1 LPLAIVAVASRGRA
15 SLAPKESL
23 MSASRSRSRSS
34 SRRNKKKA
42 SSATTAIAQ
51 ADHDGIDYGPA
62 RAAIG
67 DLANWAFDL
76 AERDVEDWP
85 VAKRRVKNVR
95 RSILAEIGGERAP
108 RASLEDLMFTAN
120 LIARVLDADLGLD
133 VAEALAV
140 LDYLALPTEELPL
153 PRPPTRP
160 SRALAALPTTRL
172 VPARA
177 SRVRTPTVQLRTPPP
192 LRFCDDCGYVHEPGD
207 HIGYRNAA

>member
-1 LPLAIVAVASRGRA
+1 
-15 SLAPKESL
+15 

-34 SRRNKKKA
+34 SRRNKKKV
-42 SSATTAIAQ
+42 SSAKPAATVQT
-51 ADHDGIDYGPA
+51 DHDSIDYGPA
-62 RAAIG
+62 RAAIS

-95 RSILAEIGGERAP
+95 RSILAEIGGERRP

-140 LDYLALPTEELPL
+140 LDYLALPTEDLPL
-153 PRPPTRP
+153 SRPPTRP
-160 SRALAALPTTRL
+160 ARGLPVIPTR
-172 VPARA
+172 VAPAPA
-177 SRVRTPTVQLRTPPP
+177 SRVRMPTVQLRNPPP

>member
-1 LPLAIVAVASRGRA
+1 
-15 SLAPKESL
+15 
-23 MSASRSRSRSS
+23 MSASRSSRNS
-34 SRRNKKKA
+34 SRRSKRKKT
-42 SSATTAIAQ
+42 SPSVTTERTLSNRS
-51 ADHDGIDYGPA
+51 GIDYGPA
-62 RAAIG
+62 RAAIS

-85 VAKRRVKNVR
+85 VAKKRVKNVR
-95 RSILAEIGGERAP
+95 RSILAELANKSAR
-108 RASLEDLMFTAN
+108 RASLEDLMFTAS

-140 LDYLALPTEELPL
+140 LDYLALPTEELPF

-160 SRALAALPTTRL
+160 ARALAVLPTRIA
-172 VPARA
+172 PAPA